1 MIWILSVP
9 TCSCPKKSV
18 TVTICSSICRWD
30 VSRIYYET
38 NHILLKIC
46 TAPRK
51 LQRKGE
57 KITSFVVIAAAK
69 QVVMAQ
75 EPGLLHDTG
84 GPVKLNTTWAKS
96 MLRRLGIKNKID

>member
-1 MIWILSVP
+1 MIWILSVL

-18 TVTICSSICRWD
+18 TNCNYLFEYLRGD
-30 VSRIYYET
+30 VSRIYYMT
-38 NHILLKIC
+38 NHILLKN
-46 TAPRK
+46 APRK

>member
-1 MIWILSVP
+1 MFLESITRQITL
-9 TCSCPKKSV
+9 KK
-18 TVTICSSICRWD
+18 
-30 VSRIYYET
+30 
-38 NHILLKIC
+38 